1 MKEYENALLCPC
13 ALRTWIY
20 IAKWDALTAK
30 IAKAETDEERAQLI
44 AERAKLDRE
53 FRGTIETR

>member
-1 MKEYENALLCPC
+1 MKECENALLRPL

-20 IAKWDALTAK
+20 IAKRDLLTAK
-30 IAKAETDEERAQLI
+30 IEKAETEEERAQLV
-44 AERAKLDRE
+44 AEREKLDRE